1 MALTSSAFARLNV
14 LFSVRI
20 TCSVLLVMAFS
31 SRSWSTVMGRLARFS
46 VSRMR
51 AFSRSCNALAFSLSG
66 RASAWAS
73 CSCSLSNRAFF
84 AAVRSSYSV
93 WISSDTL
100 LCFQSSVMA
109 LGAPSLPMLAIT
121 LLFSRVSWS
130 TALWFRVTRFAS
142 LATSA
147 ASTISP
153 FCTYLPCWGRSTIW
167 FSWAAFARM
176 LRFSSSAF
184 RASRARCTRF
194 SATFFAMAT
203 SSSRCWRA
211 VSMAMAFRWACFC
224 CQASRRRSF
233 SASHSMISLSWII
246 SERSAR
252 SARRCSC
259 FTWSAR

>member
-1 MALTSSAFARLNV
+1 MALTSSALARLRV

-31 SRSWSTVMGRLARFS
+31 SRSWSTVMGRLTRFS

-73 CSCSLSNRAFF
+73 CSCSLSSRAFF
-84 AAVRSSYSV
+84 AAVRSSRSV
-93 WISSDTL
+93 WISSGTL

-109 LGAPSLPMLAIT
+109 LGAPSLPMLAVM
-121 LLFSRVSWS
+121 LSCSLVSWF
-130 TALWFRVTRFAS
+130 TALLFRVTRFAS

-153 FCTYLPCWGRSTIW
+153 FCTYLPFWGRSTIW

-194 SATFFAMAT
+194 SATFFAMAM

-211 VSMAMAFRWACFC
+211 TSSAMAFRSVCFWYH
-224 CQASRRRSF
+224 
-233 SASHSMISLSWII
+233 SAAFCWFISSQSWISLSWII